1 MIAPSPLPGR
11 IAATLGVEAAAERLA
26 LAHARGRLAH
36 AYLLLGPSQV
46 GKRRLSL
53 WLAQALLCHDPRAGV
68 PCGHCR
74 SCRLVAAEH
83 HPDLLIAPTPLK
95 VDATRQLLSDLALLP
110 VESPRRV
117 AVLAGIDQATP
128 GASNSLLKT
137 LEEPPSRA
145 TLILTADQPELV
157 LSTVR
162 SRCRMVNVRAP
173 GPQAVAEA
181 LRELHG
187 LSPEAALA
195 IGRRSG
201 GRMDLALSEAE
212 EPSRAQERLDG
223 LLLLE
228 RLMAARRSERLA
240 AAADLA
246 RRPDALEGL
255 VEGWIGWWRDAL
267 LWRLGLEDAAVN
279 REREAS
285 LAGAASRLDE
295 AAIVTVISSLED
307 ALRRLRA
314 NGSAQ
319 LILENLL
326 LEMPS

>member
-1 MIAPSPLPGR
+1 
-11 IAATLGVEAAAERLA
+11 
-26 LAHARGRLAH
+26 
-36 AYLLLGPSQV
+36 
-46 GKRRLSL
+46 
-53 WLAQALLCHDPRAGV
+53 
-68 PCGHCR
+68 
-74 SCRLVAAEH
+74 
-83 HPDLLIAPTPLK
+83 
-95 VDATRQLLSDLALLP
+95 
-110 VESPRRV
+110 
-117 AVLAGIDQATP
+117 
-128 GASNSLLKT
+128 
-137 LEEPPSRA
+137 
-145 TLILTADQPELV
+145 
-157 LSTVR
+157 
-162 SRCRMVNVRAP
+162 MVNVRAP

-228 RLMAARRSERLA
+228 RLMAERLA